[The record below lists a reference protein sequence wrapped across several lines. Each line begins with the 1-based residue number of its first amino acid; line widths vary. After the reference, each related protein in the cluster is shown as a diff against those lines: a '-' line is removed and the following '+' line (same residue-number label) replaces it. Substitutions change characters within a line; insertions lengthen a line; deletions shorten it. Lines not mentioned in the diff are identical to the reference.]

1 MPIKRNDYATRLKDT
16 YSNKRVIGSTVY
28 PKIEKKDSDIYVII
42 RVQDRLDLLA
52 NKYYGTSNLWWV
64 LAQANQLGEGS
75 FIIEPGTKLRIPQ
88 DIGSILNELER
99 INRER

>member
-42 RVQDRLDLLA
+42 RVQD
-52 NKYYGTSNLWWV
+52 KYYGTPNLWWV

-75 FIIEPGTKLRIPQ
+75 FIIESGTKLRIPQ

>member
-42 RVQDRLDLLA
+42 
-52 NKYYGTSNLWWV
+52 
-64 LAQANQLGEGS
+64 
-75 FIIEPGTKLRIPQ
+75 IM
-88 DIGSILNELER
+88 ER
-99 INRER
+99 QICGGF

>member
-52 NKYYGTSNLWWV
+52 NKYYGTPNLWWV

-75 FIIEPGTKLRIPQ
+75 FIIESGTKLRIPQ